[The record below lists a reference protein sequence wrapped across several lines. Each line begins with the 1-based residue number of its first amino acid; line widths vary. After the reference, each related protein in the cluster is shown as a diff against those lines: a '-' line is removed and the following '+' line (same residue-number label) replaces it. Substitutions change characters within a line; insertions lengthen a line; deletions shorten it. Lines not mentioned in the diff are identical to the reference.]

1 MQTIDLSTELKER
14 LQIIQELQQLILSKY
29 GEDNYNVFLFGSFL
43 TERYIP
49 DKSDV
54 DIAVYTPDFN
64 LYLQIS
70 SDIEDFFFE
79 RNISLDL
86 FCIDTTVVEAIYYKP
101 LTSELRFTE
110 YYPDQ
115 LKEFCRRCS
124 DFKEYK

>member
-14 LQIIQELQQLILSKY
+14 LHMIQELQKAILSKY

-70 SDIEDFFFE
+70 SDIEDFFYE
-79 RNISLDL
+79 RNIPLDL
-86 FCIDTTVVEAIYYKP
+86 FYIDTSVEEAVYYKP
-101 LTSELRFTE
+101 LSSVLRFTE
-110 YYPDQ
+110 YYPEL
-115 LKEFCRRCS
+115 LKEFCGRC
-124 DFKEYK
+124 FL